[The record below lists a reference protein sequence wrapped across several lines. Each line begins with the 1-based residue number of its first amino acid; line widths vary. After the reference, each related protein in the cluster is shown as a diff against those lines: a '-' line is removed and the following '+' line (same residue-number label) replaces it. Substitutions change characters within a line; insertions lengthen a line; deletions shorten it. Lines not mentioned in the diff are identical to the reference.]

1 MRTCTSQ
8 LCPERG
14 GSVLGKRE
22 GGVGCGGETEQE
34 PAEEEKVRGGRRR
47 TGPADC

>member
-1 MRTCTSQ
+1 MHFPAVS
-8 LCPERG
+8 
-14 GSVLGKRE
+14 RE
-22 GGVGCGGETEQE
+22 GRVCPGEEGGGVDVGEREQE